1 MENQKKT
8 QYQNTYY
15 KRKKKEL
22 STLIRGIRK
31 NKNPQREREST
42 HSFVGEKYEL
52 NGGK

>member
-1 MENQKKT
+1 MGNQKKT

-31 NKNPQREREST
+31 NKNPEREREREST
-42 HSFVGEKYEL
+42 HSFVG
-52 NGGK
+52 GKIWTE